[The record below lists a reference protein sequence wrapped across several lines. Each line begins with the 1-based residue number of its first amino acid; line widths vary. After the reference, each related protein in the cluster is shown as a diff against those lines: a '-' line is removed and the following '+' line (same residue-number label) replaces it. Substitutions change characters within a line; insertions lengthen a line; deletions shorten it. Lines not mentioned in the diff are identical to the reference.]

1 MKPDEIIARKLNV
14 NGIVQGVG
22 FRPHVYQLARSHRVA
37 GEISN
42 TASGVSIHIE
52 GSRENIDR
60 FCESLPFDLPQLAY
74 ITDIAEAQDTAR
86 GLDGFSILPS
96 TAGPMRSTLISPD
109 VSVCEDCLKELFDPA
124 DRRFGYPFINCTNC
138 GPRYTIIDDIPY
150 DRCNT
155 SMKHFEMCGP
165 CRSEY
170 DDPQNR
176 RFHAQPNA
184 CSVCG
189 PRVTLHGP
197 DGAPVS
203 CENPVEQAAR
213 YLKQGKI
220 LAVKGLGGFHLS
232 VDACSTPAVERLRQ
246 RKHREE
252 KPLAVMSLNLDVI
265 EEYAQ
270 VTPEEKAL
278 LSSFRRPIVLLRK
291 KEPCLLSD
299 AVSPRNTAIG
309 VMLPYTPLHYL
320 LLAQGFT
327 ALVMTS
333 GNMSEEPIAI
343 DNADA
348 FDRLCRMADYFL
360 IHDRQIYLR
369 SDDSLVRHA
378 AGADRAIRRSRG
390 TVPVPVFLRRP
401 LQPVLACG
409 AELKNTVCLTSGNR
423 AFLSQHIGD
432 LENSATYD
440 FFCMTIEHMKRI
452 LDITPQLLACDLHP
466 DYLSTRYALEA
477 HQAGMDLVQV
487 QHHHAHI
494 ASCMAENRIQGK
506 LIGLAFDGTGYGA
519 DGAIWGGE
527 FLIAD
532 ETGFERAAHL
542 AYVPLPG
549 AAAAIREPWRMAAS
563 YLHTVF
569 GENMLNLD
577 LPLLREVDTKKL
589 AFVQDMMVKGVNCP
603 RTSSMGR
610 LFDAVAAMIGIRY
623 TVAYEGQAALELEM
637 LADDGKSGSYPF
649 EWQSEDGYRIL
660 AHPIIRGVVRDIE
673 NRVSPAVI
681 SARFHQTVIRM
692 AAGLCR
698 VIRQDTGLSRVAL
711 SGGVFQNVILLSGL
725 IRELSADRF
734 EVFSHTLVPANDG
747 GISLGQAVCAA
758 RAESVCVGRDRSE
771 AGGERI

>member
-1 MKPDEIIARKLNV
+1 MMPDEIVARRLNV

-22 FRPHVYQLARSHRVA
+22 FRPHIYQLARSHQLM

-42 TASGVSIHIE
+42 TSSGVSIHIE
-52 GSRENIDR
+52 GSRENVDR
-60 FCESLPFDLPQLAY
+60 FCKGFSFDLPPLAY
-74 ITDIAEAQDTAR
+74 ITDIAQTPDTVR
-86 GLDGFSILPS
+86 GLADFSILPS
-96 TAGPMRSTLISPD
+96 TAGLMRSTLISPD
-109 VSVCEDCLKELFDPA
+109 VSVCDDCLKELFDPA
-124 DRRFGYPFINCTNC
+124 DRRFRYPFINCTNC

-155 SMKHFEMCGP
+155 SMKHFVMCEP
-165 CRSEY
+165 CQSEY

-184 CSVCG
+184 CPVCG
-189 PRVTLHGP
+189 PRVTLHGS
-197 DGAPVS
+197 DGGLIS

-213 YLKQGKI
+213 YLKQGGI
-220 LAVKGLGGFHLS
+220 LSVKGLGGFHLS
-232 VDACSTPAVERLRQ
+232 VDACNTPAVERLRQ

-252 KPLAVMSLNLDVI
+252 KPLAVMSPSLEI
-265 EEYAQ
+265 IQEYACIDS
-270 VTPEEKAL
+270 EEKAL
-278 LSSFRRPIVLLRK
+278 LNSFRRPIVLLRK
-291 KEPCLLSD
+291 KEPCPLSD
-299 AVSPRNTAIG
+299 AVSPRNNTIG

-320 LLAQGFT
+320 LLDQGFT

-348 FDRLCRMADYFL
+348 FARLSRMADYFL
-360 IHDRQIYLR
+360 INDRQIYLR
-369 SDDSLVRHA
+369 SDDSLVRRA
-378 AGADRAIRRSRG
+378 AGADRVIRRSRG

-432 LENSATYD
+432 LENSATFD
-440 FFCMTIEHMKRI
+440 FFRMTIEHMKRI
-452 LDITPQLLACDLHP
+452 LDIKPRLLACDLHP

-494 ASCMAENRIQGK
+494 VSCMAENRMQGK

-532 ETGFERAAHL
+532 ETSFERAAHL

-549 AAAAIREPWRMAAS
+549 GAAAIREPWRMAAS

-569 GENMLNLD
+569 GENMLDLD
-577 LPLLREVDTKKL
+577 LPLLRDIEIKKL
-589 AFVQDMMVKGVNCP
+589 AFIQDMMVKDVNCP
-603 RTSSMGR
+603 RTSSLGR

-637 LADDGKSGSYPF
+637 LAADGESVPYPY
-649 EWQSEDGYRIL
+649 EWVPEDGYQIL
-660 AHPIIRGVVRDIE
+660 PHPIIRGVVRDIE

-698 VIRQDTGLSRVAL
+698 VIRQDTGLNRVAL
-711 SGGVFQNVILLSGL
+711 SGGVFQNALLLNGL
-725 IRELSADRF
+725 IRELSAERF
-734 EVFSHTLVPANDG
+734 EVFSQALVPANDG

-758 RAESVCVGRDRSE
+758 SVKSV
-771 AGGERI
+771 